1 MQYRHHCRLWMD
13 TGRYPEIG
21 QCEFQIANDPEQAN
35 LIEKWR
41 LRHANADAVHM
52 WAIST
57 TLEAGAFAFTAIVQD
72 ARILFRAERR
82 QAVRMADNAEEYALS
97 VVDSDVANSA
107 AWQAAVLFVR
117 KSIDVWRLSLKAYS
131 SRRDAG
137 SVSLVSAT
145 TRAYLLDPWET
156 ARRNFPHVDDETGRL
171 TTRIVREFGAAILS
185 HVQRP
190 WDHLIVLGVLRYAAR
205 LLRGELPDCEPGCN
219 RASSVNDILVV
230 ESYARANGLAPM
242 LVPYSGPG
250 KPARQALSLLRD
262 ARTLRDVMRARE
274 DGEDRASIW
283 QRAIDMHA
291 FAVVALDPRLLS
303 GLSLDEAYEVAAAA
317 IRQAEI
323 ATRMP
328 APVAMPL
335 LPPGRAYAPT
345 VVALHAKACL
355 PSNDPALVTRNVLA
369 ER

>member
-1 MQYRHHCRLWMD
+1 MQSRHDCRSWMD
-13 TGRYPEIG
+13 TARHAETG
-21 QCEFQIANDPEQAN
+21 QCELQIANDPKQDK

-41 LRHANADAVHM
+41 LRHANADAVRM

-57 TLEAGAFAFTAIVQD
+57 TLDAGAFAFTAIVQD
-72 ARILFRAERR
+72 ARILSRAERR
-82 QAVRMADNAEEYALS
+82 QAVRMADNAEEFALS
-97 VVDSDVANSA
+97 VVDSDVAKSA

-117 KSIDVWRLSLKAYS
+117 KSIDAWRLSLKAYS
-131 SRRDAG
+131 SRRDADG
-137 SVSLVSAT
+137 VSFASAT
-145 TRAYLLDPWET
+145 TRAHLLDPWET
-156 ARRNFPHVDDETGRL
+156 ARRNFPHVDDEPGRL
-171 TTRIVREFGAAILS
+171 TTRIVREFGGAILS
-185 HVQRP
+185 RVRRP

-205 LLRGELPDCEPGCN
+205 LLRGELPGCEPGCD
-219 RASSVNDILVV
+219 RASSVDDILVV
-230 ESYARANGLAPM
+230 GSYAKANGLSPM

-262 ARTLRDVMRARE
+262 ARTLRDVMRAKE

-283 QRAIDMHA
+283 QRAIDLHA
-291 FAVVALDPRLLS
+291 FAVVALDHRLLS
-303 GLSLDEAYEVAAAA
+303 DLSLDEAYEVAAAA

-328 APVAMPL
+328 APVEMPL
-335 LPPGRAYAPT
+335 LPPGSAYVPT

-355 PSNDPALVTRNVLA
+355 PSNDAPLVPRNVLV